1 MQGNPVTAT
10 RTLMCGTLML
20 VLAGLAHADETPKTL
35 DSIIVSGNN
44 TPQYHAKSA
53 AIGPLGE
60 RPLLDTPYSLHVLPQ
75 DLFQNQQFKS
85 VRDAFR
91 YLPSVQGDNIR
102 PQTRGLQ
109 AGVVHNTRIDGMNI
123 AATTDYPIEQFERIE
138 VLNGLAGALYGPASP
153 AGTFNHVLKR
163 PTATPLRAV
172 SIAHASRGQAS
183 VAADIS
189 ARVGERFGY
198 RLNLV
203 DESGEGYAKRSSLDR
218 RLFSAAFDIGLGANT
233 RLETN
238 FSRYHYTSQ
247 GLPGNFVLA
256 SQEVLFPKVPDP
268 KRAGYGQPFAGDN
281 NITKTTSGRIV
292 HRFNAGWSFNAGL
305 LRQTSDRESSV
316 PTNRIINNQGDFTVS
331 VFNTTFTLDEVLS
344 DTAALNGRFE
354 TGSVQHDAVIS
365 LTGFIWKRSRPY
377 QTAPVLLGD
386 SNLDAPVIF
395 DAPPFPAFKNRY
407 RSQTTR
413 QRAFTVGDTV
423 SFHPRW
429 SAAVFLSQ
437 SKIVQSGRTANGAVV
452 ERLYYDDKG
461 ISKNATLTYKPRPDM
476 SLYGAYA
483 DSLQQGEASGDT
495 ILAPYRSEQWE
506 LGYKADIA
514 GLGFS
519 AALFRIKRPFAWAEA
534 GVFAVRGEQVNRG
547 LELMLSGTPTPNLS
561 LFSGVSYLDP
571 KLHNT
576 ANLETSNKQ
585 IMGLPNWRANTVLDY
600 QMPYFPGLAFNLNLG
615 YMGKRQGNHANTYK
629 VPSHTVLDV
638 GVRYAGQAGKYPLIF
653 RLTFSNVT
661 NKHYWANITPSGQNG
676 YLGSG
681 TANST
686 LGMPRMLRA
695 SIQMEF

>member
-1 MQGNPVTAT
+1 MLQGCSKVASRSLTGGA
-10 RTLMCGTLML
+10 LL
-20 VLAGLAHADETPKTL
+20 LAVMSVRAENIPKTL
-35 DSIIVSGNN
+35 DSITVTGKNI
-44 TPQYHAKSA
+44 PQYRARSA
-53 AIGPLGE
+53 AVGPLGE
-60 RPLLDTPYSLHVLPQ
+60 RPLLDTPYSLQVVTQ

-91 YLPSVQGDNIR
+91 YLPSAQGDNIR

-163 PTATPLRAV
+163 PTMTRLRTV
-172 SIAHASRGQAS
+172 SVGHASRGQYS
-183 VAADIS
+183 IGADFS
-189 ARVGERFGY
+189 DRFRERFGY
-198 RLNLV
+198 RLNLL
-203 DESGEGYAKRSSLDR
+203 DEGGDGYSKGSSLDR

-238 FSRYHYTSQ
+238 FSRYHYTSK

-256 SQEVLFPKVPDP
+256 SQDIVFSRAPDP
-268 KRAGYGQPFAGDN
+268 ARAGYGQPFAGDN
-281 NITKTTSGRIV
+281 NVTKTTSGRIV
-292 HRFNAGWSFNAGL
+292 HHFNPDWSFNAGL

-316 PTNRIINNQGDFTVS
+316 PTNRMINNQGDFTVS

-344 DTAALNGRFE
+344 YTAALNGQLE
-354 TGSVQHDAVIS
+354 TGHVQHDLVIS
-365 LTGFIWKRSRPY
+365 STGFNWERSRPY
-377 QTAPVLLGD
+377 QTAPVLLGN

-413 QRAFTVGDTV
+413 QRAFTIGDTI
-423 SFHPRW
+423 SLHRQW
-429 SAAVFLSQ
+429 SAGVFLNHSQ
-437 SKIVQSGRTANGAVV
+437 ITQSGRTANGAAV
-452 ERLYYDDKG
+452 ERLYYDADG
-461 ISKNATLTYKPRPDM
+461 ISKNITLTYKPQDSM
-476 SLYGAYA
+476 SLYGSYA
-483 DSLQQGEASGDT
+483 DSLQQGEASDDT
-495 ILAPYRSEQWE
+495 ILPPYRSKQWE

-519 AALFRIKRPFAWAEA
+519 AALFRIKRPFAWAEN

-547 LELMLSGTPTPNLS
+547 VEIMLNGSPTRNLS
-561 LFSGVSYLDP
+561 LFGGVSYLDP
-571 KLHNT
+571 KLHDT
-576 ANLETSNKQ
+576 ANPATNNKQ

-600 QMPYFPGLAFNLNLG
+600 QVENIPGLAFNLNIG
-615 YMGKRQGNHANTYK
+615 YMGKRQGNHINSYK
-629 VPSHTVLDV
+629 VPAHTVVDI
-638 GVRYAGQAGKYPLIF
+638 GVRHAGQAGKYPIIW
-653 RLTFSNVT
+653 RLTLNNVT
-661 NKHYWANITPSGQNG
+661 DKHYWANITPSGQNG

-681 TANST
+681 AGNST